1 MVNDWNAEAVSM
13 ANYVYEHMFEA
24 HRGAMP
30 WKQDG
35 ITVVFGNDGYSSD
48 KRARNAVKMLRKFLD
63 SRETP
68 VLGFG
73 VDSEAGHSWAMSV
86 KTADDEVLNDG
97 EVLNSLIWMFFN
109 GHSTWTRLPSGSLRL
124 HGKRLQS
131 TEQGRRHRLTEPVD
145 LITSPPGSAGDY
157 RHGSLGWSGG

>member
-1 MVNDWNAEAVSM
+1 MMVNDWNAEAVSM

-109 GHSTWTRLPSGSLRL
+109 GHSDMDAFTERQFAIAWEAITEHGTRP
-124 HGKRLQS
+124 
-131 TEQGRRHRLTEPVD
+131 E
-145 LITSPPGSAGDY
+145 TSVN
-157 RHGSLGWSGG
+157 